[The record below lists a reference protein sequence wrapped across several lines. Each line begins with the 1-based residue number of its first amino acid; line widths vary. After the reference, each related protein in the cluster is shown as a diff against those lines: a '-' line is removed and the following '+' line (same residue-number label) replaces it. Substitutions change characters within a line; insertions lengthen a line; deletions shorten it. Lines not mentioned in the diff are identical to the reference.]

1 VRLIIFRVPELRGA
15 GGRGCVRIRCCGQ
28 SLSQRLLSQLYK
40 KKNRQGITS
49 NSSGFQRI
57 SFCYLAVYYIFI
69 DDARKCTIPIDKK
82 NKFI

>member
-1 VRLIIFRVPELRGA
+1 VEGA
-15 GGRGCVRIRCCGQ
+15 VYESGVVGKVC
-28 SLSQRLLSQLYK
+28 LSVFFPSCTK

-57 SFCYLAVYYIFI
+57 SFCYLDVYYIFI